1 MRAGH
6 KREGPACSA
15 DIAGAWGIWEVIE
28 PAARSGQAYGKR
40 PLPETPAPEPD
51 DWWRQKLASYP
62 MCQSAML
69 EKPGSKHILKNR
81 PVEGPVNST
90 S

>member
-1 MRAGH
+1 MG
-6 KREGPACSA
+6 GA
-15 DIAGAWGIWEVIE
+15 DIAGPWGF
-28 PAARSGQAYGKR
+28 GKSLSR
-40 PLPETPAPEPD
+40 PPGPGRLTEKGPLPETPAPEPD